1 LGRVINPETAGK
13 ERNILQRAALLSLR
27 ELMKQTATDATTR
40 DLAAFVALT
49 LIAIGETIEPS
60 VAAWEK
66 RGYWVKADRF
76 RMDWSWAGRFGL
88 QMKAALLEDN
98 WAQVAQVAGQAA
110 LKLANVKLPLRN
122 RLGTPWVGSWDKLTK
137 RP

>member
-1 LGRVINPETAGK
+1 VINPETAGK

-137 RP
+137 SP

>member
-1 LGRVINPETAGK
+1 MINPETAGK
-13 ERNILQRAALLSLR
+13 ERSMFQRAALLSLR
-27 ELMKQTATDATTR
+27 EMMKQTATDATTR
-40 DLAAFVALT
+40 DLAAFVALS

-76 RMDWSWAGRFGL
+76 RMDWSWAGRLGL

-98 WAQVAQVAGQAA
+98 WAQVAQVASQAT
-110 LKLANVKLPLRN
+110 LKLANVKLPVRN
-122 RLGTPWVGSWDKLTK
+122 RLGAPWVGSWDKLTK
-137 RP
+137 SP